1 MVKYNKGWNTDLTEV
16 GISVNNISLD
26 KVSVLRDIIQKDY
39 QDTVAGKNVEQTR
52 ITIERGNMAYQFNL
66 DICSS
71 LQIESHPRFDIDY
84 AFLHYPFKY
93 SIDDG
98 VRYNLEVKY
107 FISEKKEIKLP
118 PKQETD
124 VTKYFKKWQDE
135 VIKNQED
142 YELDE
147 IIIRN
152 KKDGK
157 LYAVKGLKPISVE

>member
-52 ITIERGNMAYQFNL
+52 ITIERGNMVYQFNL

-71 LQIESHPRFDIDY
+71 LQIESKPRFDIDY
-84 AFLHYPFKY
+84 AFLHYPFKHP
-93 SIDDG
+93 IVDG

-118 PKQETD
+118 KQETD
-124 VTKYFKKWQDE
+124 VTKYFQKWQDE